1 MRADDR
7 STAWQIKGLVMRR
20 MYSPCS
26 IALLEVRTFDAGKKQ
41 KGDRT
46 MPSRRDYPVILVQS
60 AALRRAINEIER
72 FRRKGVAGRD
82 ADRLF
87 CPRKKLWLNSALA
100 DPRRS
105 CAG

>member
-1 MRADDR
+1 MADK
-7 STAWQIKGLVMRR
+7 KGLVMRR
-20 MYSPCS
+20 LYSPCS

-60 AALRRAINEIER
+60 AALLRAISKIER
-72 FRRKGVAGRD
+72 FRQKCMTGKD

-87 CPRKKLWLNSALA
+87 CPRKNSAELSP
-100 DPRRS
+100 D
-105 CAG
+105 